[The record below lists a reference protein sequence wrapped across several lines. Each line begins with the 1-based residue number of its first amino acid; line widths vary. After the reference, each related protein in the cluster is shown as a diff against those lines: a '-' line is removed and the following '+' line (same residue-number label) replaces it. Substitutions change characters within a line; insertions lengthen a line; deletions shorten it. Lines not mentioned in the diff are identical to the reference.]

1 MPSSVP
7 VVGMR
12 QRKNRSP
19 RPAPSVVTK
28 TFLVPLSALSAVK
41 SSRLL
46 IEFQCPQCG
55 APATLEETDHLFSCG
70 FCKVNSYLLSSVYR
84 YVLPHSAPE
93 DKELLFFPYWRFKGM
108 FFSCVSNGI
117 NHRIV
122 DVSYPAVRSE
132 YFPMSLGLRSQTLK
146 LRFLSPDMEGH
157 FLDTSL
163 PHQKMMQIVEER
175 YDASLPKP
183 IYHWDFIGETLSQ
196 IYAPFYVNGKVY
208 DAVLNRPVSPSLP
221 DDFQTTTLPGG
232 HPQWSLRFVPA
243 LCPTCGWDLKGQRDS
258 LALNCNNCNSVWYP
272 GKEKLKKLKFAYLPE
287 EGDNIIYLPFYRIK
301 AVVSG
306 LELSSYADLIRVAN
320 LPKVV
325 QEDWEDRPIY
335 FWSPAFKVRPDDFL
349 RFARNLTLSQP
360 EGKWEYEFPKA
371 QIYPVTMPLTEAVE
385 SLKLG
390 LASFMKPQRILFPKL
405 QETEIRP
412 KNFLL
417 IFIPF
422 HERAHELTQPAFQLN
437 ISKNLMR
444 YARHL

>member
-1 MPSSVP
+1 M
-7 VVGMR
+7 
-12 QRKNRSP
+12 
-19 RPAPSVVTK
+19 AK
-28 TFLVPLSALSAVK
+28 TSRDPLIAFSAVN

-55 APATLEETDHLFSCG
+55 APATLEETDHLFSCQ
-70 FCKVNSYLLSSVYR
+70 FCKVNSYLLSRVYR
-84 YVLPHSAPE
+84 YVLPHSAGK

-122 DVSYPAVRSE
+122 DVSYQAVHSE

-146 LRFLSPDMEGH
+146 LRFLTPDTEGY

-163 PHQKMMQIVEER
+163 PHQEMMQIIEQR

-183 IYHWDFIGETLSQ
+183 IYHWNFIGETLSQ
-196 IYAPFYVNGKVY
+196 IYSPFYVDGKVY

-221 DDFQTTTLPGG
+221 EDFQTTTLPGG

-243 LCPTCGWDLKGQRDS
+243 LCPGCGWDLKGQRDS
-258 LALNCNNCNSVWYP
+258 LALNCDNCNSVWYP

-287 EGDNIIYLPFYRIK
+287 EGENITYLPFYRID
-301 AVVSG
+301 ADVSG
-306 LELSSYADLIRVAN
+306 MELNSYADLIKVAN

-325 QEDWEDRPIY
+325 QKDWEEMPIH

-360 EGKWEYEFPKA
+360 QGKWEYEFPKA
-371 QIYPVTMPLTEAVE
+371 QIYPVTMPLTEAIE
-385 SLKLG
+385 SLKLS
-390 LASFMKPQRILFPKL
+390 LASFMKPQKILFPKL
-405 QETEIRP
+405 QETDIKP
-412 KNFLL
+412 KSFLL
-417 IFIPF
+417 LFIPF
-422 HERAHELTQPAFQLN
+422 HERGNELTQPEFQLN
-437 ISKNLMR
+437 LNKNLLR